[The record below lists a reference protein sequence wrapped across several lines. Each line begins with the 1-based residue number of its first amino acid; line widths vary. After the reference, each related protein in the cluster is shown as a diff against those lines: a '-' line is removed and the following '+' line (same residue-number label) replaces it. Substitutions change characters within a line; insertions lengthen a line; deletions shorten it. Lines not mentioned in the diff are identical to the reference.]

1 MAWDNGSSDTD
12 SSTEDDLDAK
22 PTDHEFGPSMRKPTP
37 FGGGKPKVKG
47 ASGLG
52 SLTKVS
58 KGIGSRKSTSAPRGS
73 GRKGSTTKSN
83 ALKNA

>member
-1 MAWDNGSSDTD
+1 MAYDSDT
-12 SSTEDDLDAK
+12 TVANEDDLDSK
-22 PTDHEFGPSMRKPTP
+22 PVDNEFAPNKLP
-37 FGGGKPKVKG
+37 FGGKTKIKG

-52 SLTKVS
+52 GLTKVS
-58 KGIGSRKSTSAPRGS
+58 KGIGTRKSTSAPRGS

>member
-1 MAWDNGSSDTD
+1 MAWDNGSGDTD
-12 SSTEDDLDAK
+12 SSTEDDLDSK
-22 PTDHEFGPSMRKPTP
+22 PADNEFAPKKLP
-37 FGGGKPKVKG
+37 FGGGKTKVKG

-52 SLTKVS
+52 NLTKVS
-58 KGIGSRKSTSAPRGS
+58 KGIGSRKSTSAPHGS